1 MSSKYRLDNSSIYIP
16 GTSIPYN
23 KLGIEDAE
31 TLHLLEGELLKEAYG
46 IFYDELAEET
56 KFDESY
62 FQALHRRTFESLY
75 DWAGRYR
82 TFNMSKGESRFC
94 QGMYV
99 ASESK
104 RIFKELEA
112 VDWLRGFS
120 DRNSDEF
127 AKTLAYFQGE
137 LIALHPFYE
146 LNGRILRLFFDMIA
160 LYNGYEAIDYGDP
173 EEYIDAS
180 IASVQYADT
189 EKLRQIIRRG
199 LKR

>member
-23 KLGIEDAE
+23 KLGIEDSE

-46 IFYDELAEET
+46 IFYDELTDET

-62 FQALHRRTFESLY
+62 FKSLHRRPFEALY
-75 DWAGRYR
+75 EWAGEYR
-82 TFNMSKGESRFC
+82 PFNMSKGESRFC
-94 QGMYV
+94 QGAYV

-104 RIFKELEA
+104 RIFEELEE
-112 VDWLRGFS
+112 VDWLRGFN
-120 DRNSDEF
+120 DRNSEEF
-127 AKTLAYFQGE
+127 AKMIAYFQGE

-146 LNGRILRLFFDMIA
+146 LNGRIVRLFFDMIA

-173 EEYIDAS
+173 EEYIEAS
-180 IASVQYADT
+180 IACVQYADT
-189 EKLRQIIRRG
+189 KN
-199 LKR
+199 